1 MQLFIL
7 SLSSLI
13 LDILTDDIFSCMF
26 SDCRDKKT
34 VRPELPAPKLCFDRR
49 SLREYFP
56 GGYALHLGHDLR
68 RAVSWNRLD
77 QKVNM
82 VALCSNFQKPDFI
95 ALRYLKTND
104 FQQLIDF
111 FGDYKPPILGYE
123 HEMIHQQ
130 RNIMV
135 FSNKLTHEPIRNA
148 FLKPPQAAGY

>member
-7 SLSSLI
+7 VFSSLI

-26 SDCRDKKT
+26 TDGRDKKT
-34 VRPELPAPKLCFDRR
+34 VRPELPSPKLFFDRR
-49 SLREYFP
+49 SLREYFS

-68 RAVSWNRLD
+68 RAVRGNRLD

-82 VALCSNFQKPDFI
+82 VALGSNFQKPDFI

-111 FGDYKPPILGYE
+111 FADYKPPILGYE
-123 HEMIHQQ
+123 NEMIHQQ
-130 RNIMV
+130 RGIMV
-135 FSNKLTHEPIRNA
+135 FSNKLTHELIRNA